1 MRKTILM
8 LAATATMGLAAP
20 AFAQDSNNGRQTREQ
35 ARQNSQ
41 GPANANRRGVER
53 SNENSVLNGGQSG
66 GGQDMQSQRRQNS
79 QGRANASERGRE
91 RANQNSAIA
100 DVQPGMMV
108 HDRNNKM
115 IGRVK
120 EVRRSSTGVIIA
132 IVIVL
137 QVQINGSTTV
147 TLPAGSFT
155 VIAGVVIVASITA
168 PSGS

>member
-1 MRKTILM
+1 
-8 LAATATMGLAAP
+8 
-20 AFAQDSNNGRQTREQ
+20 
-35 ARQNSQ
+35 
-41 GPANANRRGVER
+41 
-53 SNENSVLNGGQSG
+53 
-66 GGQDMQSQRRQNS
+66 
-79 QGRANASERGRE
+79 
-91 RANQNSAIA
+91 
-100 DVQPGMMV
+100 MMV